1 MSIKKQRKKKKLV
14 IKILFLQLRLNIQ
27 KKNEIRKNG
36 ICVIENINDIP
47 HKDLLLK
54 QKMLHEHLKKFLE
67 KEIEKDKENDDK

>member
-1 MSIKKQRKKKKLV
+1 M
-14 IKILFLQLRLNIQ
+14 
-27 KKNEIRKNG
+27 
-36 ICVIENINDIP
+36 IENINDIP